1 MEKLPPNNI
10 NSSLKFWEI
19 VAVKINLSQL
29 KQAAV
34 FKRKPY
40 LEKKLITSMIHKDSP
55 NLSTMIFETNFISWQ
70 FDEVFQYFSPW
81 SLPFSAPVLH
91 SALHCTAIFVLVLFW
106 NLTVE
111 LRDCTQCCLHCWEF
125 NRWGWPFALLSPA
138 GTPYMRHN
146 GHIFH

>member
-40 LEKKLITSMIHKDSP
+40 LQKKLITVMIHKDSP
-55 NLSTMIFETNFISWQ
+55 NLSTMIFETNFIS
-70 FDEVFQYFSPW
+70 
-81 SLPFSAPVLH
+81 
-91 SALHCTAIFVLVLFW
+91 
-106 NLTVE
+106 
-111 LRDCTQCCLHCWEF
+111 
-125 NRWGWPFALLSPA
+125 
-138 GTPYMRHN
+138 
-146 GHIFH
+146 